1 MAQMRAPGLG
11 SSLQPWNNHVT
22 TDACRPMIGRSCVSL
37 KERQEVEIETLHDY
51 FMNSNSFFASIYL
64 NPTGNILFHVQD
76 DKNGN
81 GRWDR
86 PEPYHDSNYNWQYD
100 PGESYTDLNN
110 NNQWDEGEKGHGPSN
125 QYRMAL
131 WEYEPVFTGLNHR
144 KAVITPAH
152 EAYELILK
160 NLSAPK
166 IRTVHQTCPTEDNCE
181 LVIGG
186 RNISA
191 NTRVKI
197 RSGNEGKF
205 LSRYHSD
212 QISRINTSIIRVKL
226 NRKDAKALRA
236 EGLTVELVRDD
247 PWHYT
252 MSNFCTLSP
261 GIAHGTCN

>member
-212 QISRINTSIIRVKL
+212 QINRINSSIIRVKL